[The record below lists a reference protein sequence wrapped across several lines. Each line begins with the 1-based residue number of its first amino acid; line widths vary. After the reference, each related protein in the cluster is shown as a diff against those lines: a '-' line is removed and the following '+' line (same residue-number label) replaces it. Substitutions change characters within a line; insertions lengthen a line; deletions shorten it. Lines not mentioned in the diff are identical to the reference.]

1 MQCLRRLFIMIQ
13 LNTVINE
20 LIKMENKYRVGRK
33 LGMVILDVKTSREVA
48 RATTEEMADNI
59 CKLLNHQSK
68 VNNGVLDDV
77 SKQSELLIDFMRS
90 LTDDDIELSIQ
101 EVVDN
106 YLKVNSY

>member
-1 MQCLRRLFIMIQ
+1 MLQ

-20 LIKMENKYRVGRK
+20 LIKMEEKYRVGRK
-33 LGMVILDVKTSREVA
+33 LGMVILDTKTSREVA

-77 SKQSELLIDFMRS
+77 ISCKNCKSDKTKLIVEKR
-90 LTDDDIELSIQ
+90 IYC
-101 EVVDN
+101 DN
-106 YLKVNSY
+106 CVCSYYL